1 MLEISRH
8 LFHTFN
14 LDEVFY
20 YKLGSFVY
28 SMYCFLLQVDFIFV
42 LFFPY
47 CMLAWKLLSQFSNL
61 MYSFG
66 SYSSAFV
73 LQHNPY

>member
-42 LFFPY
+42 FF
-47 CMLAWKLLSQFSNL
+47 FS
-61 MYSFG
+61 
-66 SYSSAFV
+66 V
-73 LQHNPY
+73 LYASMEIIIAIFQLNVFIW